1 MEKTEYT
8 QCFGCGKDNP
18 IGLKLDMHVN
28 ESDSYAEFVPKPE
41 HQSYDDRMH
50 GGLVST
56 LIDEVMGNHVFVLT
70 GKPAY
75 TADLHLRFKAS
86 VKIGEKVRIE
96 SHIVS
101 RRGRLFV
108 TKGCIIK
115 ENGTV
120 AVTAEAKL
128 MTAS

>member
-75 TADLHLRFKAS
+75 TADLHLRFR
-86 VKIGEKVRIE
+86 VRVE

-101 RRGRLFV
+101 RRGRLFI
-108 TKGCIIK
+108 TKGCVIK